1 MKLGQYIGLQDQLL
15 HDIHVG
21 DTLTDA
27 NGVQYTVDRF
37 GRAKPLDG
45 SNERPVRRL
54 VGCEVIQEWEPAAP
68 KFTENDG
75 KVGPAKP
82 EKTEEEKELDL
93 IDTYVHASGDQ
104 RLVDELRSRGWTV
117 TCARTIEKIVYEEVS
132 L

>member
-21 DTLTDA
+21 DLVKDFS
-27 NGVQYTVDRF
+27 GKEYTIDRF
-37 GRAKPLDG
+37 GRAKPIDG
-45 SNERPVRRL
+45 GNKSPVRQL
-54 VGCEVIQEWEPAAP
+54 KGCEVVNEWKPA
-68 KFTENDG
+68 E
-75 KVGPAKP
+75 P

-93 IDTYVHASGDQ
+93 IDTYIHASGDQ

-117 TCARTIEKIVYEEVS
+117 TCSRVVEKIVYEEEA

>member
-27 NGVQYTVDRF
+27 KGVHYTVDRF

-45 SNERPVRRL
+45 GNECPVRSL
-54 VGCEVIQEWEPAAP
+54 VGCEVIKEWEPAAP
-68 KFTENDG
+68 KFEEKDG
-75 KVGPAKP
+75 KVGPAEP

-93 IDTYVHASGDQ
+93 IDTYIHASGDQ

-117 TCARTIEKIVYEEVS
+117 SCSRVVEKVIYEEVA